1 MHMRFGRLALGF
13 VLALLLGSVFPVY
26 AVTSLQYVLPGTSV
40 QFSDTGGQV
49 VMAFSNKATL
59 TGQVSALADK
69 GVTPTAAQPAVWQ
82 AQCSIS
88 LTGTNIVAAT
98 VEYYIATSQDGTTLD
113 GGVTANAA
121 LASADKRRNLTPI
134 GVLVVDQTTTNTTM
148 IATFRNIYIPS
159 RYYALAFY
167 NNTTLPT
174 ETSTTKHKC
183 VFTPMPV
190 QMQ

>member
-1 MHMRFGRLALGF
+1 MHMRRGRLALGL
-13 VLALLLGSVFPVY
+13 VLTLLLGSFAPLY

-69 GVTPTAAQPAVWQ
+69 GTGAQPAVWQ

-98 VEYYIATSQDGTTLD
+98 VEYYVATSQDGTTLD

-121 LASADKRRNLTPI
+121 LATADKRRNLTPI

-148 IATFRNIYIPS
+148 IATFRNIYLPS
-159 RYYALAFY
+159 RYYALAFF

-183 VFTPMPV
+183 VFTPVPV